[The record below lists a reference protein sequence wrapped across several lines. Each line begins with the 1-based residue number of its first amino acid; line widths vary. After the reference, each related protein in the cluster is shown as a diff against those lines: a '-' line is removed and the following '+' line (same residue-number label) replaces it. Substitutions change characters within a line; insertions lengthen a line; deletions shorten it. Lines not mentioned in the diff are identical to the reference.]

1 MIYDD
6 DCQISCSRLML
17 IDKLHNDQ
25 SWDFCDRIIGA
36 WSSQLDLYNTCYRKQ
51 HRVKDTYNIF
61 LIDWEANTLSFF
73 IAGACQSS
81 LQLLDN

>member
-51 HRVKDTYNIF
+51 HLVKDI
-61 LIDWEANTLSFF
+61 
-73 IAGACQSS
+73 
-81 LQLLDN
+81 